1 VRSSLPSIVASNLSK
16 FVGRLLSIKFSSI
29 DPYGGLRREA
39 TIAFMSP
46 FVTLRLLNIAKLW
59 IFGLFGARDVEEGVG
74 EA

>member
-1 VRSSLPSIVASNLSK
+1 
-16 FVGRLLSIKFSSI
+16 LSIKFSSI
-29 DPYGGLRREA
+29 DPYGGHRREA